1 MRSRLGAQRASICFL
16 ALLACTWCASERV
29 IAASLPTRDQNPLL
43 GGFGLPMPM
52 PARTP
57 AEAWSAAANLN
68 WASTALVQADAGDVL
83 IVDAE
88 SKELQLS
95 LVRRLSD
102 RWSVGLALPYRE
114 IDGGSLDGF
123 IDDWHDA
130 FGLPEGARPSLP
142 EDRLWVRYSR
152 AGTTIL
158 DTEEAAEGFGDAT
171 VTLAYQ
177 LVDRPASALSI
188 GLGIKAPTGEDHW
201 FYSSGASDISAI
213 VSAEHALGERWSLS
227 GQAAATWLGD
237 GDLLPAQQRELVWSG
252 HGALAWRA
260 ARGLELIA
268 QVDAHT
274 RVFEDSQLDFFDD
287 ALVLSLGGAYHLS
300 SGWSVHVG
308 VSEDIAVE
316 QSPDVV
322 FILGVS
328 SGASR

>member
-1 MRSRLGAQRASICFL
+1 
-16 ALLACTWCASERV
+16 
-29 IAASLPTRDQNPLL
+29 
-43 GGFGLPMPM
+43 MPM

-57 AEAWSAAANLN
+57 DQTWSAAANLN
-68 WASTALVQADAGDVL
+68 WASTALVQAENSEVL

-88 SKELQLS
+88 TKELQLS

-102 RWSVGLALPYRE
+102 RWSIGLAIPYRD

-130 FGLPEGARPSLP
+130 FGLPEGARPSLQ
-142 EDRLWVRYSR
+142 DNQLWVRYSR
-152 AGTTIL
+152 GGVTLL
-158 DTEEAAEGFGDAT
+158 DTEEAADGFGDAT
-171 VTLAYQ
+171 LTFAYQ
-177 LVDRPASALSI
+177 LVDRPASAFSVGLSV
-188 GLGIKAPTGEDHW
+188 KAPTGETHW
-201 FYSSGASDISAI
+201 FHSSGATDISAI
-213 VSAEHALGERWSLS
+213 VSAEHALGERWSVR
-227 GQAAATWLGD
+227 GQAAATWLGE
-237 GDLLPAQQRELVWSG
+237 GDLLPAHQRELVWSG

-260 ARGLELIA
+260 TRGIELIA

-274 RVFEDSQLDFFDD
+274 RVFDSDLDFFDD

-322 FILGVS
+322 FVLGLS
-328 SGASR
+328 SGAFR